1 MFIYIEH
8 AYNMIHHNKDI
19 PTQTVEGCVQLERQ
33 LLKIKIHHQ
42 L

>member
-1 MFIYIEH
+1 
-8 AYNMIHHNKDI
+8 MIQHNNGI
-19 PTQTVEGCVQLERQ
+19 PTQTVEGCVQLEQQ